1 MAQLEKTVRIAL
13 NQQQIELLDRTL
25 AGAGAGAGDREDL
38 VRMALREFFARHGA
52 GPAKNKD

>member
-25 AGAGAGAGDREDL
+25 AGAGAGDREDL